1 MLYVLKSKKILVTAG
16 PTFEYLD
23 DIRFIGNKSSG
34 RQGTEIARCLIELEA
49 DVTLII
55 GPVNLELSS
64 LGKVIKVET
73 ALEMNDA
80 VNKEGPFDIAICAA
94 AVSDWRPKEK
104 AKTKIKKTAKGKP
117 PVLELVENPDILKN
131 LCKSENRP
139 KLIIGFAAETDNLL
153 ANARSKLKNKRCDWI
168 IANNVNAKSQNM
180 GGEENEV
187 IIVKKDQEI
196 KLERQSKKEIANLIC
211 KKIVEEISA

>member
-1 MLYVLKSKKILVTAG
+1 MLKSKKILVTAG
-16 PTFEYLD
+16 PTYEYLD

-34 RQGTEIARCLIELEA
+34 RQGTEIAKCLLELEA

-55 GPVNLELSS
+55 GPVNLELSG
-64 LGKVIKVET
+64 LGKVIRVET
-73 ALEMNDA
+73 AIEMNDA
-80 VNKEGPFDIAICAA
+80 VNEAGPFDVAICAA
-94 AVSDWRPKEK
+94 AVGDWRPKER
-104 AKTKIKKTAKGKP
+104 AKTKIKKTVTGKP

-131 LCKSENRP
+131 LCTSENRP
-139 KLIIGFAAETDNLL
+139 ELIIGFAAETDNLL
-153 ANARSKLKNKRCDWI
+153 ANARSKLKNKGCDWI
-168 IANNVNAKSQNM
+168 IANKVNAEHENM

-187 IIVKKDQEI
+187 IIVKKKQEI